1 MEKIETCYKV
11 LDVGTKFQQAKF
23 ELSRK
28 KWYSDIIQR
37 CVSPVPTDMTEY
49 RNKCA
54 DQLSFIKYIYEVG
67 IHLGAGEKGMNKT
80 RALHQKLMGNTD
92 RII

>member
-54 DQLSFIKYIYEVG
+54 DQLSFIKYILWVSSQRCKQSSEENGWTQQTSWVQFW
-67 IHLGAGEKGMNKT
+67 
-80 RALHQKLMGNTD
+80 RF
-92 RII
+92 